1 MRASPNNRRRETTG
15 LCANGTTKRHKK
27 EESGVAG
34 RTKWY
39 QKSKEQPKPADLPF
53 SCRLNIAEDCV
64 DPTSL
69 IETELLA
76 DIEALTVAVA
86 LLRTIFD

>member
-1 MRASPNNRRRETTG
+1 M
-15 LCANGTTKRHKK
+15 CANGTTKRHKK

-34 RTKWY
+34 RIKWY
-39 QKSKEQPKPADLPF
+39 QKSKEQPKSADLPF

-69 IETELLA
+69 IKTELLA
-76 DIEALTVAVA
+76 DIEALMIAVA